1 MMVGMIDHLVYASN
15 DLPGTSAN
23 IAELIGATPTPGG
36 SHIGRGTYNEL
47 LSLGGATYLE
57 IIGPDPTQPAPDMPR
72 PFGIDGLT
80 APALVAWCVRPLRP
94 LLEIIIDA
102 HAAGIELGDVTAM
115 SRRRPDG
122 VVLKWESTFPQLTG
136 PFGPALP
143 FMIDWGESPHPT
155 GTLPAAAR
163 LVELDVVH
171 PDTRALRTALEII
184 GVGPNVSLRDGAQ
197 PALRATIATAAG
209 EVTLTS

>member
-1 MMVGMIDHLVYASN
+1 MGVNADAGRPA
-15 DLPGTSAN
+15 TSA
-23 IAELIGATPTPGG
+23 
-36 SHIGRGTYNEL
+36 HGTYNEL
-47 LSLGGATYLE
+47 LSLGAATYLE
-57 IIGPDPTQPAPDMPR
+57 VIGPDPDATGTRRSATIRHRQHS
-72 PFGIDGLT
+72 
-80 APALVAWCVRPLRP
+80 LVRHSSPGVYVRLRP
-94 LLEIIIDA
+94 LAEIIDEA
-102 HAAGIELGDVTAM
+102 RAAGIELGDVRAM

-163 LVELDVVH
+163 LVELEVVH
-171 PDTRALRTALEII
+171 PDTRAMHMAFEII
-184 GVGPNVSLRDGAQ
+184 GVGPNVSLREGAQ
-197 PALRATIATAAG
+197 PALRATIATDAG